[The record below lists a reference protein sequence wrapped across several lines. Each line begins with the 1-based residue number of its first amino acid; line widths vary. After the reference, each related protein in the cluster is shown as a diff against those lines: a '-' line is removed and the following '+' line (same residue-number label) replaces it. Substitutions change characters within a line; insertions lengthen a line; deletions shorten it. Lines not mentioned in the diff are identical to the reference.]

1 MSNNRQI
8 LSELKRR
15 LREQPA
21 KGPAAKK
28 TSRPGEPAPAV
39 DDTELFRKAVTGVK
53 RMAPSRQAEI
63 QRPQPKPIPRAK
75 TQEEK
80 AKPERQKENWLPASW
95 LDDSAT
101 PAPLTGDAGALAEAL
116 RGARP
121 IVTDRVHAE
130 LPKPLPIPLQRE
142 RDEKAALVESIYAPT
157 SLDLH
162 LEGGDELTY
171 LCNGVPR
178 TVLRDLR
185 RGRWVVQDEV
195 DLHGCNRDEAR
206 ELLAACMAQW
216 RKKGARCVR
225 VVHGKGKGSPGR
237 DPVLKKLV
245 AGWLMNYEDVIA
257 YCQARL
263 AEGGAGALIV
273 LLKSQ
278 RTTPRSRD
286 SE

>member
-21 KGPAAKK
+21 KRPAAKTK
-28 TSRPGEPAPAV
+28 ASAGEAV
-39 DDTELFRKAVTGVK
+39 QAADDTELFRKTVTGVK
-53 RMAPSRQAEI
+53 RLAPSRQADI
-63 QRPQPKPIPRAK
+63 QRPQPKPIPRPK
-75 TQEEK
+75 TQEAE
-80 AKPERQKENWLPASW
+80 AKLERPKDNWLPASW
-95 LDDSAT
+95 LNDSDT
-101 PAPLTGDAGALAEAL
+101 PALLTGEAGALAEAL

-130 LPKPLPIPLQRE
+130 APKPLPIPLQRE

-162 LEGGDELTY
+162 LEGGDELTH

-178 TVLRDLR
+178 SVLRDLR

-273 LLKSQ
+273 LLKAQ
-278 RTTPRSRD
+278 RPTPQNRD